1 MDKDD
6 VDPDKV
12 APLVDGLGGDLAD
25 VRDELQLQVV
35 RLSAK
40 VSRAQVRHDMLPL
53 DVEGAVHGYGGLDS
67 RSDRGVAVQFVS
79 LRREEGRVA
88 FDLD

>member
-1 MDKDD
+1 M
-6 VDPDKV
+6 VWV
-12 APLVDGLGGDLAD
+12 ATSPMCATNFSF
-25 VRDELQLQVV
+25 RFV

-40 VSRAQVRHDMLPL
+40 VARAQVRHDMLPL
-53 DVEGAVHGYGGLDS
+53 DVEGAVHGYGGLDG

-79 LRREEGRVA
+79 LPREEGRVA